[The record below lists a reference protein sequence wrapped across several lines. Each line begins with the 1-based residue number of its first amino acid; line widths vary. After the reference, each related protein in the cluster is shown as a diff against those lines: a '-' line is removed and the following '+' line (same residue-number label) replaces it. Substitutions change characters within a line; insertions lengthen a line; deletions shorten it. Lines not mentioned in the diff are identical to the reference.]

1 MITTTLNRIREHSPC
16 EDELTNLLA
25 GLGKTAA
32 DDEPLPFATI
42 LAING
47 LDDALWCCRA
57 EPQHE
62 KEWRLLM
69 VAYARRVEH
78 LIINP
83 KAKNAIDVA
92 ERYANGKATDE
103 ELYAA
108 SAVAMDAA
116 SAVARD
122 AAWAA
127 AYAAARDAAWAAAS
141 AVAMDAAWAAASAA
155 LGDAAWDDGHAGSED
170 AARDAA
176 SAASAASTAWEDE
189 RKWQEQE
196 FLRVVTETGASDG

>member
-1 MITTTLNRIREHSPC
+1 MITTTLNRIRDLLQC
-16 EDELTNLLA
+16 GDEWTNLLA
-25 GLGKTAA
+25 ELGKTAA

-42 LAING
+42 LEING

-57 EPQHE
+57 EPQYA

-78 LIINP
+78 LNTNP
-83 KAKNAIDVA
+83 NVKNAIDVA
-92 ERYANGKATDE
+92 ERHAHGKATDE

-108 SAVAMDAA
+108 RTAV
-116 SAVARD
+116 
-122 AAWAA
+122 WAA
-127 AYAAARDAAWAAAS
+127 RAAARAARDAAMAAGNAARAAAGDE
-141 AVAMDAAWAAASAA
+141 VWFAAR
-155 LGDAAWDDGHAGSED
+155 

-176 SAASAASTAWEDE
+176 AGAAARDDSARPTKDAIRAAWEAE

-196 FLRVVTETGASDG
+196 FLRVVTETGASDGYR